1 MDKIYPLQMFVFT
14 IAKLEYSL
22 PAALMQEQGTYLN
35 CLFLCLTGNEGGC
48 LRGNEDVQHPQ
59 TRKCRGRMFNI
70 PKQGSTSVLV
80 ASNNPGGRTSSSLW

>member
-22 PAALMQEQGTYLN
+22 PATLMQEQGTYLN
-35 CLFLCLTGNEGGC
+35 CLFLCLT
-48 LRGNEDVQHPQ
+48 GNEDVQHPQ

-80 ASNNPGGRTSSSLW
+80 ASNNPGG